1 MIANYFESTVKYTKV
16 NEDGWLIAAF
26 RWCLSKIVKNVKLSV
41 LSMKSKIKEIL
52 IIEQNDKRTKLR
64 PDKVVED
71 IEKYRTEVKES
82 TNAKMVFFNIDEIPE
97 NNQTNQ

>member
-1 MIANYFESTVKYTKV
+1 
-16 NEDGWLIAAF
+16 
-26 RWCLSKIVKNVKLSV
+26 
-41 LSMKSKIKEIL
+41 MKSKIKEIL

-71 IEKYRTEVKES
+71 IEKYRTEIKES

-97 NNQTNQ
+97 NTNSNI

>member
-1 MIANYFESTVKYTKV
+1 
-16 NEDGWLIAAF
+16 
-26 RWCLSKIVKNVKLSV
+26 
-41 LSMKSKIKEIL
+41 MKSKIKEIL

-82 TNAKMVFFNIDEIPE
+82 TNANSIL
-97 NNQTNQ
+97 

>member
-1 MIANYFESTVKYTKV
+1 
-16 NEDGWLIAAF
+16 
-26 RWCLSKIVKNVKLSV
+26 
-41 LSMKSKIKEIL
+41 MKSKIKEIM

>member
-1 MIANYFESTVKYTKV
+1 
-16 NEDGWLIAAF
+16 
-26 RWCLSKIVKNVKLSV
+26 
-41 LSMKSKIKEIL
+41 MKSKIKEIL

-97 NNQTNQ
+97 NTNSNI